1 MPSDP
6 NAIYRV
12 TSIVRLPDPRHAT
25 NKAVLLLLPLAAAIG
40 ATGAILRGDAGTA
53 IVGSA
58 LL

>member
-6 NAIYRV
+6 TAIFRL
-12 TSIVRLPDPRHAT
+12 TSIVRLPDPRHST
-25 NKAVLLLLPLAAAIG
+25 NKAVLLLLPFAAAIG